1 MHIFCPQ
8 CDTLILDQPTCA
20 ACGWQRPPPDAGA
33 GAEVWR
39 YHLGQ
44 ALSKPLNY
52 PVIAGNHYCVATGD
66 GLIIALDLERGQLA
80 WKYAPATHL
89 ITHALAS
96 DGERIFVAGV
106 DPRSLPAGGKS
117 LLALD
122 ARTGQEVWRYPT
134 QAHSLAAATV
144 AEGEVYTTAVNGWL
158 HAIAAADGQLRWT
171 VEHPNWGP
179 AAPAVGDGIVCAGGR
194 GDTIVAYA
202 LEEHSEC
209 WRYTAE
215 GWFATRPVIAA
226 GQVFA
231 WCWDGSLYAF
241 DVGTGQVRWRYRG
254 ERGQGL
260 TSPPTVAGERLF
272 VGSRVYREINGA
284 RHRTYALLCLRVA
297 DGSEVWR
304 FHTPTYVSAPIAV
317 CDDRLFCSTDDGGL
331 SALDINSG
339 AEVWQVWRDAPV
351 VTRPRVYGDQV
362 IVATQPGEVV
372 TIRRQAAPPP
382 EPASPESYLQ
392 QGDPLQAAVAY
403 ALRGDFAA
411 AAQIYADQDQPH
423 AAAQLYERAHLPAR
437 AATLWAE
444 LGQLERAREL
454 YRSAGDQPGL
464 AGVLE
469 RLGDKRQA
477 ARLYVQARQ
486 WAEAR
491 RIWEELGAWEEVVA
505 LLIAQEEW
513 LEAAQML
520 EQHGQ
525 LEPAAGRYEQ
535 AGALPAALRLRVM
548 LEQWERV
555 VDLAGRVGAYE
566 TAAAALERL
575 GQPAAAAAAYVQAA
589 QQALAAPPA
598 DEAQLAGLYEQA
610 AQLYLEAF
618 DPDQAAECR
627 RAVRRHQQLPKVIVV
642 GKPAGILVEYQ
653 WNALRLQMENSGY
666 GPAYD
671 IRISFE
677 SDCFDAEQIPT
688 TPCLFPQTTATR
700 EVSI

>member
-1 MHIFCPQ
+1 M
-8 CDTLILDQPTCA
+8 A
-20 ACGWQRPPPDAGA
+20 
-33 GAEVWR
+33 
-39 YHLGQ
+39 
-44 ALSKPLNY
+44 
-52 PVIAGNHYCVATGD
+52 
-66 GLIIALDLERGQLA
+66 
-80 WKYAPATHL
+80 
-89 ITHALAS
+89 
-96 DGERIFVAGV
+96 
-106 DPRSLPAGGKS
+106 
-117 LLALD
+117 
-122 ARTGQEVWRYPT
+122 
-134 QAHSLAAATV
+134 
-144 AEGEVYTTAVNGWL
+144 
-158 HAIAAADGQLRWT
+158 
-171 VEHPNWGP
+171 
-179 AAPAVGDGIVCAGGR
+179 
-194 GDTIVAYA
+194 
-202 LEEHSEC
+202 
-209 WRYTAE
+209 
-215 GWFATRPVIAA
+215 
-226 GQVFA
+226 
-231 WCWDGSLYAF
+231 LYAF

-477 ARLYVQARQ
+477 AQLYAQARQ

-513 LEAAQML
+513 REAARLL
-520 EQHGQ
+520 EQHGR
-525 LEPAAGRYEQ
+525 LESAAERYEQ
-535 AGALPAALRLRVM
+535 AGALPAALRLRVT
-548 LEQWERV
+548 LEQWECV
-555 VDLAGRVGAYE
+555 VELAGRVGAYE
-566 TAAAALERL
+566 MVAVALERL
-575 GQPAAAAAAYVQAA
+575 GQPGAAAAAYVQAA

-627 RAVRRHQQLPKVIVV
+627 RAVRRYRQLPEVIVV
-642 GKPAGILVEYQ
+642 GKPAGTFVEYQ

-688 TPCLFPQTTATR
+688 TPCLFPQTTETR
-700 EVSI
+700 EVSIRPGREQYGPRVPLNISLTYADAEGRLYTDTRRMPIHVVQQGRADQAGTPETIEVGHNSLPPEQLRQPRWNTAVLRNLLIYAFNDEEIRALCFDYFPAVFHNLTTGMSMQQIVTMLLENCYRTDSLVRLVELVRERNPVQYERVAGQLLMRHKA